1 MLDGVVPFP
10 SEFVERYRAKGY
22 WEDRSLASVF
32 ADVFTRF
39 AERVALVAGSERII
53 YRELAGRVERLARH
67 FLKLE
72 IRPLDRVVVQLPN
85 VPELVYVY
93 FALQRVGAIPAMA
106 KLRSTPWT
114 PPCSS
119 FRVAPP
125 ACPSSSRGCTTTTST
140 TRRRRR
146 RWWMCG
152 PTTRCWWCCR
162 SPTISRWPVPVSR
175 ASSFAVRARC

>member
-85 VPELVYVY
+85 VPEFVYVY
-93 FALQRVGAIPAMA
+93 FALQRVGALPVMA
-106 KLRSTPWT
+106 L
-114 PPCSS
+114 PPH
-119 FRVAPP
+119 RYREVKYYDELTEAVAYVIQHR
-125 ACPSSSRGCTTTTST
+125 AGDFDFVELAGRINSECPSLRHLGVA
-140 TRRRRR
+140 
-146 RWWMCG
+146 G
-152 PTTRCWWCCR
+152 AAPQ
-162 SPTISRWPVPVSR
+162 
-175 ASSFAVRARC
+175 